1 MRSFIPSPRKII
13 EHGFTL
19 IELLVTVSL
28 LSVLLML
35 AAPSL
40 QEFFIKNTLR
50 RISDDFTQSI
60 FKTKNIAVNKNTC
73 TVMCMSSTTSSD
85 SPTCDIKNNSDWQ
98 PGWIIFLNPSCDSSK
113 NAPDA
118 VDDILEIRTAVP
130 GEYFLQNQS
139 SAQKI
144 AFNARGMNGL
154 NGAAR
159 FSIQYKSAN
168 NKNNEKY
175 SVDVC
180 LDALGRTRTLPSGS
194 ACNQYK

>member
-60 FKTKNIAVNKNTC
+60 FKSKNIAVSKNTC

-85 SPTCDIKNNSDWQ
+85 TPTCDIKNNSDWQ
-98 PGWIIFLNPSCDSSK
+98 PGWIVFLNPSCDSSK

-118 VDDILEIRTAVP
+118 VDDILEVRTSVP
-130 GEYFLQNQS
+130 GEYYLQNQS
-139 SAQKI
+139 KSEKI
-144 AFNARGMNGL
+144 TFNARGMNGL
-154 NGAAR
+154 TGALR
-159 FSIQYKSAN
+159 FSIQYKSPN
-168 NKNNEKY
+168 NINNEKF
-175 SVDVC
+175 SMDIC
-180 LDALGRTRTLPSGS
+180 LDALGRTRTLPSGVE
-194 ACNQYK
+194 CNRYR